1 MWHYIAFRR
10 RIGREGGLKFLVLW
24 ILSKDP
30 KNGVEIIN
38 EIERMTW
45 GWWRPSPGS
54 IYPLL
59 STLLKDGLIT
69 KLENGKYKLTEK
81 GLEEI
86 TEILPLRKP
95 RDVEEILTE
104 MESYVSYLEDIGKS
118 NLTPYKLRIED
129 LKNRLGRLVSNE

>member
-1 MWHYIAFRR
+1 MWHYIEFRR
-10 RIGREGGLKFLVLW
+10 RIGKEGGLRFLVLW
-24 ILSKDP
+24 ILSEAP

-59 STLLKDGLIT
+59 STLLRDGLVT
-69 KLENGKYKLTEK
+69 KLENGRYKLTEK

-86 TEILPLRKP
+86 KEVLPFRKP
-95 RDVEEILTE
+95 RSIEDMLTE
-104 MESYVSYLEDIGKS
+104 IESYVSYLEDTGKS
-118 NLTPYKLRIED
+118 KLAPYKSRIED
-129 LKNRLGRLVSNE
+129 LKNRLERLITP